1 METRYID
8 DQFGD
13 LVTGTLPTYNP
24 VNGWTQ
30 GADCTGCGFH
40 PDAQRAFNQS
50 WYDTTHHTTDET
62 RSVQFSFTGTSLD
75 VFCIIPNPSD
85 PGLTSTYNLT
95 FELDGQPLEQTFTHE
110 SDSSNVFLFNTSVL
124 SLENLT
130 LAPHM
135 FVMLAASTV
144 VNSTL
149 LFDYAMYT

>member
-1 METRYID
+1 MVGHRVRTVLGVDFTQMLSEHSINRGMILRIIRPTRQG
-8 DQFGD
+8 QFNSASQ
-13 LVTGTLPTYNP
+13 V
-24 VNGWTQ
+24 
-30 GADCTGCGFH
+30 
-40 PDAQRAFNQS
+40 R
-50 WYDTTHHTTDET
+50 
-62 RSVQFSFTGTSLD
+62 RSTSITSSTNRNRLMIGTSLD